1 MASLAFAA
9 PARFGRDSEA
19 GVDGAAPLGGSFAPV
34 AGAGAV
40 AEAGGDSGAACA
52 VAEAGG
58 DTGAVAEVGAEDCIA
73 RGADTGGAT
82 AERLTRGK
90 LGEGAPIHRQRF
102 LVVVVDIIINRD
114 STCVREYTLPQ
125 SRYNCI
131 SV

>member
-58 DTGAVAEVGAEDCIA
+58 DTGAVAEVGAEDCI
-73 RGADTGGAT
+73 GADTGGAT

-90 LGEGAPIHRQRF
+90 LGEGAPKHRQRF

>member
-40 AEAGGDSGAACA
+40 AEAGGDSGA

-58 DTGAVAEVGAEDCIA
+58 DTGGAGAVAEVGGSCAAEDCIVA
-73 RGADTGGAT
+73 PT
-82 AERLTRGK
+82 
-90 LGEGAPIHRQRF
+90 LGEQLRNA
-102 LVVVVDIIINRD
+102 
-114 STCVREYTLPQ
+114 E
-125 SRYNCI
+125 
-131 SV
+131 

>member
-19 GVDGAAPLGGSFAPV
+19 GVDGAAPLGGSSVPV

-58 DTGAVAEVGAEDCIA
+58 DTGGAGAVAEVGAEDCIA
-73 RGADTGGAT
+73 DTGGAT
-82 AERLTRGK
+82 AERGLNPASGHRNIGRG
-90 LGEGAPIHRQRF
+90 F
-102 LVVVVDIIINRD
+102 LSSLLI
-114 STCVREYTLPQ
+114 
-125 SRYNCI
+125 
-131 SV
+131 

>member
-58 DTGAVAEVGAEDCIA
+58 DTGGAGAVAEVGGAPDCIA
-73 RGADTGGAT
+73 R
-82 AERLTRGK
+82 ERRHWGSNRG
-90 LGEGAPIHRQRF
+90 PRRF
-102 LVVVVDIIINRD
+102 KVNVLLLLLLMI
-114 STCVREYTLPQ
+114 
-125 SRYNCI
+125 
-131 SV
+131 